1 MTKNLVTILDKKLDK
16 ISSIENLAKGETI
29 HSARFMG
36 ESGYFVT
43 YEQVDPLFSV
53 DLSDPE
59 KPKILGKL
67 KIPGFSEYLH
77 FYGEDRLL
85 GIGMSTDE
93 ESGVAEGVKITMF
106 DITDRSDVKEESTL
120 VLDDLYGS
128 HAAYDYKS
136 VLADPEKNVIGLSG
150 YSQNG
155 EKLLSADIQPD
166 RQEI

>member
-1 MTKNLVTILDKKLDK
+1 MTILDKKLDK
-16 ISSIENLAKGETI
+16 ISTIENLAKGETI
-29 HSARFMG
+29 YSARFMG

-106 DITDRSDVKEESTL
+106 DISDRSDVK
-120 VLDDLYGS
+120 
-128 HAAYDYKS
+128 
-136 VLADPEKNVIGLSG
+136 KNLHLCWMICTEAMRHMIINRCLPIRR
-150 YSQNG
+150 
-155 EKLLSADIQPD
+155 KT
-166 RQEI
+166 